1 MLLNPTDQKFAALI
15 SVEKGTLTVEG
26 IRNDDKKALKK
37 KTLGWNG
44 RMATNLQ
51 TFMKLAAGQV
61 GLGKLLIKIL
71 TRKVKVR
78 GLIYFILQEKL
89 SSFVAE
95 QSESDVQKPL
105 IIANKNKSLIA
116 SRLFLISG
124 FLHIII
130 CILAVGLLEISVTA
144 FFFTFF
150 VLWLSSML
158 NKLIKCN
165 IIGERDILI
174 SCTTI
179 TFLNSM
185 TYLTLILTGAAE
197 ERFYLNILMLIV
209 IGFNIVNFIMFFSI
223 KTHLDQMCRAE
234 KLSYFTIVIIRGLGI
249 GLLFTVLS
257 WIVPPNIN
265 FIMIIYILIFGYL
278 NMIYGN
284 KLFNKSKD
292 LKIQIGAVITLILGL
307 LFAIIIFLMVIPD
320 PKTFVNILL
329 FCVIIPIRIY
339 YVKKKF

>member
-1 MLLNPTDQKFAALI
+1 MRGFAAIVAQRFKSVNDNEEFKEFSKDISVKLLLNPTDQKFAALI

-61 GLGKLLIKIL
+61 GLGKLLLKIL

-124 FLHIII
+124 FFHIII
-130 CILAVGLLEISVTA
+130 WN
-144 FFFTFF
+144 FT
-150 VLWLSSML
+150 
-158 NKLIKCN
+158 
-165 IIGERDILI
+165 
-174 SCTTI
+174 
-179 TFLNSM
+179 
-185 TYLTLILTGAAE
+185 
-197 ERFYLNILMLIV
+197 
-209 IGFNIVNFIMFFSI
+209 
-223 KTHLDQMCRAE
+223 E
-234 KLSYFTIVIIRGLGI
+234 KI
-249 GLLFTVLS
+249 
-257 WIVPPNIN
+257 
-265 FIMIIYILIFGYL
+265 
-278 NMIYGN
+278 
-284 KLFNKSKD
+284 
-292 LKIQIGAVITLILGL
+292 
-307 LFAIIIFLMVIPD
+307 
-320 PKTFVNILL
+320 
-329 FCVIIPIRIY
+329 
-339 YVKKKF
+339 